1 MVGHD
6 RQSLFGRQEL
16 IRELWARWKTVITR
30 IGDAWGRIVF
40 SVFYFVV
47 VTPFGL
53 AVRFLSDPLQLK
65 RRDDATY
72 WQPKTPPE
80 PNLEEARRQF

>member
-1 MVGHD
+1 ML
-6 RQSLFGRQEL
+6 RQ
-16 IRELWARWKTVITR
+16 LWARLKAIMTQFGNLWSR
-30 IGDAWGRIVF
+30 FLF

-65 RRDDATY
+65 RQDGMSY
-72 WQPKTPPE
+72 WQRKTLPE
-80 PNLEEARRQF
+80 HTLEGARRQF